1 MRFRNLKKQ
10 SKNKP
15 ETKTVETIIYA
26 TYPNRI
32 KALIT
37 DLFMIYMPILYI
49 ITYVFMD
56 GADDFKSSQLAP
68 FVGVLT
74 YALIYS
80 VLLAKFGQTPGKK
93 AYDIQVVDSK
103 SHQKIV
109 IFRAF
114 WRFICFI
121 FSATTFFGLL
131 LPLFRKDKK
140 SLHDILSGTIVRA
153 FKS

>member
-1 MRFRNLKKQ
+1 M
-10 SKNKP
+10 P
-15 ETKTVETIIYA
+15 HT
-26 TYPNRI
+26 PDRI

-49 ITYVFMD
+49 ITYIFMD

-68 FVGVLT
+68 FIGVLI
-74 YALIYS
+74 YGLIYS

-114 WRFICFI
+114 WRFLCFI
-121 FSATTFFGLL
+121 FSATTLLGLL

-140 SLHDILSGTIVRA
+140 SLHDILSGYDSKG
-153 FKS
+153 FKELR